1 VKTTNQ
7 QLFAHLAIALSRYFK
22 EVRRE
27 GVTPPPELLTL
38 AEFFTD
44 CARVRQDPT
53 SLARSVEVEDGV
65 AMSKHLML
73 TKREAAAELRI
84 SVRSLE
90 RILAR
95 LDSGLRAVQVE
106 GGVRIRRADLD
117 AYVAGL
123 SGRSFRDQVEE
134 KTA

>member
-1 VKTTNQ
+1 MKPESRE
-7 QLFAHLAIALSRYFK
+7 LFAHLALALSRYSR
-22 EVRRE
+22 EIRRE
-27 GVTPPPELLTL
+27 GIAPPSDLLAL

-44 CARVRQDPT
+44 CARVRQDAT
-53 SLARSVEVEDGV
+53 TLASTADPGDGG
-65 AMSKHLML
+65 AMTKHLML
-73 TKREAAAELRI
+73 TKREAAAELRV

-95 LDSGLRAVQVE
+95 PDSGLRAVQVE

-123 SGRSFRDQVEE
+123 SGSSFRDQIEE

>member
-1 VKTTNQ
+1 MNPSNR
-7 QLFAHLAIALSRYFK
+7 QLFAHLAVALSRYSK
-22 EVRRE
+22 EVGRE
-27 GVTPPPELLTL
+27 GIVPPSELLIL
-38 AEFFTD
+38 ADFFAD
-44 CARVRQDPT
+44 CARVRQDTT
-53 SLARSVEVEDGV
+53 SLGDPAEDGDGS
-65 AMSKHLML
+65 AMNKHLMA

-84 SVRSLE
+84 SVRQLE

-95 LDSGLRAVQVE
+95 PGSGLSAVRIE

-123 SGRSFRDQVEE
+123 GARSFRDSIEE

>member
-1 VKTTNQ
+1 MNGANR
-7 QLFAHLAIALSRYFK
+7 QLFAHLAVALARYSK
-22 EVRRE
+22 ELRRE
-27 GVTPPPELLTL
+27 GISPPAELLSL

-44 CARVRQDPT
+44 CATLRQDAT
-53 SLARSVEVEDGV
+53 RLASSGEPGDGG
-65 AMSKHLML
+65 AMTKHLML
-73 TKREAAAELRI
+73 TKREAAADLRI

-95 LDSGLRAVQVE
+95 PDSGLSAVQVE

-123 SGRSFRDQVEE
+123 SGSSFRDQIEE
-134 KTA
+134 KTG